1 MLGERDGVRLT
12 RRQLLRGL
20 GASGL
25 LLTAGCTA
33 SRAAD
38 VSAVSGSG
46 SPRRGGTIVLGQ
58 PSDIEPKSLIGQTSI
73 NAAIGRLVYN
83 TLTEYDHATLQ
94 PRPSLATSWQQ
105 SADGMTMTLRLRD
118 DVTFHTGRPFTAQ
131 DVIFTLRQQAVPA
144 NGSQLHATAAA
155 ITDMTAVTPHELV
168 LRLKH
173 PVSNLFDLFEMAFII
188 DRETFPELQDGA
200 HLVGTGPFVFEEWN
214 PGDSVNL
221 TRNPHYWK
229 TGLPY
234 FDAAQIRIIPQ
245 AQSLVDSMRAG
256 QVQIVVN
263 LTPTDLIEVQDNPA
277 FTEIVTNTMDQ
288 SYYIGCNVKVE
299 PFGDRLVR
307 QAISYAIDRQAILR
321 EVFLGMGMATSIP
334 WTPANAAYQA
344 DLVNRYTYDPDRAR
358 SLLRQAG
365 KPRLSGSLSINT
377 SIPPTIPMAEIVQFN
392 LGQVGIDITLNPLMQ
407 VDFGSLMDN
416 GTLPG
421 LWVNQHGW
429 TQVHPASLATG
440 AFPFNYAKNAS
451 NFASASYAAAAKQ
464 AWTSSSPSLLSSAYT
479 ELTDILLDEQFVV
492 EGVIS
497 GTDLGMTSRL
507 RGLTYNMY
515 DYLILD
521 SAWLEQAA

>member
-1 MLGERDGVRLT
+1 MPGERDAARLT

-25 LLTAGCTA
+25 LLTAGCSA
-33 SRAAD
+33 SSAA
-38 VSAVSGSG
+38 VSARGASG

-58 PSDIEPKSLIGQTSI
+58 TADIEPKQLTGQTSI

-83 TLTEYDHATLQ
+83 TLTEYDHTTLQ

-105 SADGMTMTLRLRD
+105 SADGTTMTLRLRD

-131 DVIFTLRQQAVPA
+131 DVIFTLQQQAVKK
-144 NGSQLHATAAA
+144 NSSQLHATAAA
-155 ITDMTAVTPHELV
+155 ITDMTAVTPHELM
-168 LRLKH
+168 LRLAH

-200 HLVGTGPFVFEEWN
+200 RLVGTGPFIFEEWN

-229 TGLPY
+229 AGLPY
-234 FDAAQIRIIPQ
+234 FDAARIRIIPQ

-256 QVQIVVN
+256 QVQMVVN
-263 LTPTDLIEVQDNPA
+263 LTPTNLIEVQNNPA
-277 FTEIVTNTMDQ
+277 YTQIVTNTMDQ
-288 SYYIGCNVKVE
+288 SYYIGCNVKVA
-299 PFGDRLVR
+299 PFGDKLVR

-321 EVFLGMGMATSIP
+321 EVFLGRGMASSTP
-334 WTPANAAYQA
+334 WTTANAAYQA
-344 DLVNRYTYDPDRAR
+344 DLVDHYTYDPERAK

-365 KPRLSGSLSINT
+365 SGRLSGSLSLNT

-392 LGQVGIDITLNPLMQ
+392 LSQVGIDITLDPIMQ
-407 VDFGSLMDN
+407 VDFQSLMQN
-416 GTLPG
+416 GELPG

-451 NFASASYAAAAKQ
+451 NFSSASYTAAAER
-464 AWTSSSPSLLSSAYT
+464 AWTSASPSALSSAYA

-492 EGVIS
+492 EGVIT
-497 GTDLGMTSRL
+497 GTDVAFTSQL
-507 RGLTYNMY
+507 RGLTYNMF

-521 SAWLEQAA
+521 SAWLEPAA